1 MPHPA
6 LRLGTPLR
14 AGPFW
19 IRCIDYPPGLRQPQH
34 SHDAFSMTVLLAGD
48 IHETTRVGEAIGSA
62 LSVVVKPAGLEHAN
76 EVGPRGART
85 VQVAFLPEV
94 AEELADGA
102 ELGGWRWQHGG
113 PACAPLLGL
122 AGTLRSGVGGAS
134 QMEDRIL
141 DAVAAWGDAPT
152 GAVGPGWVDRVKE
165 ALDDE
170 LESDIGVRELARL
183 VDAHPVS
190 VSRAFRRRYGVTL
203 SEYRRRERVLRA
215 AARLGASS
223 LSLSRIAHATGH
235 TDHPH
240 FCREFRRLTGLTPSQ
255 FRRLA
260 APVDR

>member
-1 MPHPA
+1 
-6 LRLGTPLR
+6 
-14 AGPFW
+14 
-19 IRCIDYPPGLRQPQH
+19 
-34 SHDAFSMTVLLAGD
+34 MTVLLAGD
-48 IHETTRVGEAIGSA
+48 INETTRAGAAVGSA

-94 AEELADGA
+94 AEDLAEGA

-113 PACAPLLGL
+113 PSCAPLLGL
-122 AGTLRSGVGGAS
+122 AGTLRLGETRAS

-141 DAVAAWGDAPT
+141 DAVAAWGDHRPT
-152 GAVGPGWVDRVKE
+152 GSDGPGWVDRVKE

-170 LESDIGVRELARL
+170 PESDIGVRELARL
-183 VDAHPVS
+183 VGAHPVS

-203 SEYRRRERVLRA
+203 TEYRRRERVLRA
-215 AARLGASS
+215 AARIGASS